1 MDGTLGSRHKD
12 PRGRPGM
19 KEVAKRAGVAMSSVS
34 RVLSGHPDVSEA
46 MRTRVMTAVDELGY
60 RPDMLAQGL
69 RSRTTYSVGFVV
81 ANIAN
86 PVLAGAIRGA
96 ERRLRAA
103 GYSLL
108 LTDSEG
114 SPVLDAAQIQL
125 LQRRRV
131 DGLLLSVSDEQDA
144 ETAAA
149 IRSLD
154 EPVVLID
161 RNLPPGVTAPRAL
174 FDHRKGMRQAAKHL
188 LELGHRDVALIIGG
202 GFRPA
207 QERRAGMESTLRRGG
222 AQCTVFE
229 GEFSVRHGYE
239 ATVEI
244 LNRTPRPTAIV
255 AGGNMLMHGALR
267 ALAEADVQLGHDVSF
282 VGCDDTAVAEF
293 HRPAIAVVQRDVEA
307 VGEAGAELLLHALG
321 DESDHDIRDVTLPTK
336 FIDRPS
342 CAPPPR
348 RLTRRKTRAGSEPA
362 LSS

>member
-1 MDGTLGSRHKD
+1 
-12 PRGRPGM
+12 M
-19 KEVAKRAGVAMSSVS
+19 KEVAERAGVAMSSVS
-34 RVLSGHPDVSEA
+34 RVLSGHPDVSEP
-46 MRTRVMTAVDELGY
+46 MRRRVMTAVDELGY
-60 RPDMLAQGL
+60 LPDMLAQGL

-96 ERRLRAA
+96 ERHLRAA

-114 SPVLDAAQIQL
+114 SPALDAAQIQL

-131 DGLLLSVSDEQDA
+131 DGLLLSLSDEQDE

-149 IRSLD
+149 IRVLD

-174 FDHRKGMRQAAKHL
+174 FDHRKGMRQAARHL

-202 GFRPA
+202 PFRPA
-207 QERRAGMESTLRRGG
+207 QERRAGMEPTLRRGG
-222 AQCTVFE
+222 ASCTVFE
-229 GEFSVRHGYE
+229 GEFSVRHGYA

-244 LNRTPRPTAIV
+244 LNRAPRPTAIV

-267 ALAEADVQLGHDVSF
+267 ALVEAGVQLGQDISF

-307 VGEAGAELLLHALG
+307 IGEAGAELLVQTL
-321 DESDHDIRDVTLPTK
+321 DERRNQDIKDVTLPTK

-348 RLTRRKTRAGSEPA
+348 RSSRVKARSDAPA
-362 LSS
+362 LSP

>member
-1 MDGTLGSRHKD
+1 
-12 PRGRPGM
+12 M

-34 RVLSGHPDVSEA
+34 RVLSGHPDVSEP
-46 MRTRVMTAVDELGY
+46 MRQRVMTAVDELGY
-60 RPDMLAQGL
+60 QPDLLAQGL

-114 SPVLDAAQIQL
+114 SPVLDAAQIEL

-131 DGLLLSVSDEQDA
+131 DGLLLSLSDEQDTQ
-144 ETAAA
+144 TAAA
-149 IRSLD
+149 IRALD
-154 EPVVLID
+154 EPIVLMD
-161 RNLPPGVTAPRAL
+161 RDLPPGISAPRAL
-174 FDHRKGMRQAAKHL
+174 FDHRKGMRQAARHL

-202 GFRPA
+202 PFRPA
-207 QERRAGMESTLRRGG
+207 HERRAGLEATLRRGG
-222 AQCTVFE
+222 ARCAVFE
-229 GEFSVRHGYE
+229 GEFSVKHGY
-239 ATVEI
+239 ATTVEI
-244 LNRTPRPTAIV
+244 LNRVPRPTAIV

-267 ALAEADVQLGHDVSF
+267 ALVEADVQLGQDISF

-293 HRPAIAVVQRDVEA
+293 HRPAIAVVHRDVEA
-307 VGEAGAELLLHALG
+307 IGEAGAELLLDAL
-321 DESDHDIRDVTLPTK
+321 DERRDRKMKDVTLPTK

-348 RLTRRKTRAGSEPA
+348 RSRRAKNRSGGDPA
-362 LSS
+362 LSR

>member
-1 MDGTLGSRHKD
+1 
-12 PRGRPGM
+12 
-19 KEVAKRAGVAMSSVS
+19 MSSVS
-34 RVLSGHPDVSEA
+34 RVLSGHPDVSES
-46 MRTRVMTAVDELGY
+46 MRRRVMTAVDELGY

-69 RSRTTYSVGFVV
+69 RSRTTYSVGFVA

-114 SPVLDAAQIQL
+114 SPALDAAQIQL

-131 DGLLLSVSDEQDA
+131 DGLLLSLSDEQDA
-144 ETAAA
+144 GTAAA
-149 IRSLD
+149 IRAVE

-161 RNLPPGVTAPRAL
+161 RNRPPGITAPRAL

-188 LELGHRDVALIIGG
+188 LELGHRDVALVTGG

-207 QERRAGMESTLRRGG
+207 QERRAGLEPTLRRGG
-222 AQCTVFE
+222 ARCAVYE
-229 GEFSVRHGYE
+229 GEFSVMHGYA
-239 ATVEI
+239 ATIEI
-244 LNRTPRPTAIV
+244 LNRSPRPTAIV

-267 ALAEADVQLGHDVSF
+267 ALAEAGVQLGEDMSF

-307 VGEAGAELLLHALG
+307 IGEAGAELLLHVL
-321 DESDHDIRDVTLPTK
+321 DDRRDQDIKDVTLPTK

-342 CAPPPR
+342 CAPPR
-348 RLTRRKTRAGSEPA
+348 RRSTRGKTRSGSQPA